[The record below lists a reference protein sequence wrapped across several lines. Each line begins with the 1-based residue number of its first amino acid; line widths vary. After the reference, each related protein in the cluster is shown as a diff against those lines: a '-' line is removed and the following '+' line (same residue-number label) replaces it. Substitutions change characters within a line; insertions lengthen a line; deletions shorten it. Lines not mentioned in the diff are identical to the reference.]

1 MIYSENKRAE
11 NGETPITILGNA
23 KPNGSTPEAEENAQ
37 GQGQGGRITN
47 EISRVYLSSID
58 RAETQLT
65 RFKNARSRN
74 ETHTQKGRT
83 YLNMQNV
90 GW

>member
-23 KPNGSTPEAEENAQ
+23 KPNGSTPEAARKTRRARAREVE
-37 GQGQGGRITN
+37 
-47 EISRVYLSSID
+47 SRMRSLEYLSSID